1 MKTSRTN
8 RSYSNGKK
16 IIPFV
21 IALAAFCFLNSQVI
35 QARDHSSRYA
45 PTHKVSILL
54 TNQSQPGAMFQAQSW
69 DFDFYNIFISYLI
82 RHKIHQAQ
90 VRALKSQ
97 APVREYNA
105 GPVLSTKSRRVAIR
119 SYGGND
125 HRNEF

>member
-8 RSYSNGKK
+8 RSNPNGKK

-21 IALAAFCFLNSQVI
+21 IAVAAFCFLNSQVI

-54 TNQSQPGAMFQAQSW
+54 TNQNQPGAIFQSRSW
-69 DFDFYNIFISYLI
+69 DFDFYNMFISFILRY
-82 RHKIHQAQ
+82 KIHQAQ
-90 VRALKSQ
+90 VRAVKSQ

-105 GPVLSTKSRRVAIR
+105 GPVLSTETRRVAIR
-119 SYGGND
+119 SYRGND
-125 HRNEF
+125 RRNEF